1 VRKSAALRTKEAIVK
16 QLFSA
21 LVLALCLFAAI
32 PSASAQ
38 GSGSLDADLHQQF
51 KITRLAPGP
60 AGLTVTDQ
68 GVILTVKKGGI
79 RAYPPTTVVLATNKV
94 QDGNIETPR
103 DNPFL
108 GPSLLLPID
117 SKVYVLRVTPDP
129 KKDRV
134 SFIIMQCDP
143 CNNAPQPSYFKA
155 QVAFQFPQGYLSGA
169 DAGQIADVV
178 AQVLVPDNAGS
189 DQNAQQPQ
197 QNAPPAPA
205 QGGQQAPVTSQDSV
219 PQQTQTI
226 TKGQT
231 EDQVIAAFGQPD
243 KIVDLGAKKLYIY
256 KDMKIT
262 FIGGKVVDVQ

>member
-1 VRKSAALRTKEAIVK
+1 MKSAALRPKEAIVK
-16 QLFSA
+16 QLFSIVV
-21 LVLALCLFAAI
+21 LVLSVSAAI

-60 AGLTVTDQ
+60 TGLTVTDQ

-117 SKVYVLRVTPDP
+117 TKVYVLRVTTDP

-134 SFIIMQCDP
+134 TLVVMQCDP
-143 CNNAPQPSYFKA
+143 CNNAQQPSYFKA
-155 QVAFQFPQGYLSGA
+155 QVAFQFPQGYLTGA

-178 AQVLVPDNAGS
+178 SQVLVPDNAGG

-205 QGGQQAPVTSQDSV
+205 PGQQAPVTSQDSV

>member
-1 VRKSAALRTKEAIVK
+1 VK
-16 QLFSA
+16 QLLSI
-21 LVLALCLFAAI
+21 LALMLSLSAAT
-32 PSASAQ
+32 PPASAQ
-38 GSGSLDADLHQQF
+38 GSGSLDADLRQQF
-51 KITRLAPGP
+51 KITRLAPSPTGI
-60 AGLTVTDQ
+60 AVTDQ
-68 GVILTVKKGGI
+68 GVILVVKKGGL
-79 RAYPPTTVVLATNKV
+79 RAYPPATVVLATNKV

-108 GPSLLLPID
+108 GPSLLLPVD
-117 SKVYVLRVTPDP
+117 TKVYVMKLTTDP

-134 SFIIMQCDP
+134 TFIVMQCDP
-143 CNNAPQPSYFKA
+143 CNNAQQPSYFKA
-155 QVAFQFPQGYLSGA
+155 QVAFQFPQGYLGGGA

-178 AQVLVPDNAGS
+178 SQVLAPDNAGS
-189 DQNAQQPQ
+189 DQNVQQPP
-197 QNAPPAPA
+197 QNAPAAAP
-205 QGGQQAPVTSQDSV
+205 GQQAPVTSQDSV

-262 FIGGKVVDVQ
+262 FIGGKVADVQ